1 MGYDGATCGR
11 VIRALRRKRGW
22 SQEMLSAFAGIGRS
36 HLSMIETGRK
46 EPSVETLCRIAD
58 ALGYRLS
65 ELIRKVEDACDEQ
78 NN

>member
-1 MGYDGATCGR
+1 
-11 VIRALRRKRGW
+11 GW